1 MFGLIGKMVT
11 VPGKRDK
18 FVIASF
24 GDQVQTEPI
33 GGVGLK

>member
-1 MFGLIGKMVT
+1 VQAAIAKGRPL
-11 VPGKRDK
+11 
-18 FVIASF
+18 IASF